1 MTLLP
6 EWRDVRRLLVMR
18 PDNIGDVVI
27 ASATLRAIREAWPDA
42 HITLLASG
50 AGAQVAPM
58 LPWIDDLIVARAV
71 WQDIGGLPFDP
82 ARESA
87 FIAELAARSFDAAIL
102 LTSFSQSP
110 HAPAA
115 ACLLAGIPLRL
126 GESLEDGAGLITH
139 TPATPTPIAAHQ
151 AERNLRLIE
160 AIGVRVTDRD
170 LSLVI
175 GLDAHATAQAWR
187 DQAKVGEY
195 IVLAPFASC
204 SARTYPPDRAALAAR
219 AIAERHGLHVVLCGG
234 PNDRARAV
242 PLLDLLG
249 PVGRDA
255 VDATDI
261 ATYAALIDAAAL
273 VVTSNTSALHLADT
287 CRTPVLV
294 GYSGTELESQWT
306 PRVAPHRLLRR
317 PTPCSPCH
325 LLECPIGIP
334 CLDISADEMI
344 TSGLDLLDEVQRAT
358 PHRVKA
364 KTLSDIYNPADRGE
378 PIACRGIMTIDPDL
392 E

>member
-42 HITLLASG
+42 HVTLLASR
-50 AGAQVAPM
+50 AGSQVAPM
-58 LPWIDDLIVARAV
+58 LPWIDDLIVARPV
-71 WQDIGGLPFDP
+71 WQDVAGSGGGLPFDP
-82 ARESA
+82 AREAA
-87 FIAELAARSFDAAIL
+87 FIAELAARNFDAAIL
-102 LTSFSQSP
+102 LTSFNQSP

-126 GESLEDGAGLITH
+126 GESLEDGAGLLTH
-139 TPATPTPIAAHQ
+139 APTTPTPIAAHQ

-160 AIGVRVTDRD
+160 AIGVRVADRD

-175 GLDAHATAQAWR
+175 APEAHAAAQAWR
-187 DQAKVGEY
+187 DQARVGAY

-204 SARTYPPDRAALAAR
+204 AARTYPPDRAALASR
-219 AIAERHGLHVVLCGG
+219 AIAERQGLHVILCGG
-234 PNDRARAV
+234 PNDRARAA

-261 ATYAALIDAAAL
+261 ATYAALIADAAL
-273 VVTSNTSALHLADT
+273 VVTSNTSALHLADA
-287 CRTPVLV
+287 CCMPVLV
-294 GYSGTELESQWT
+294 GYSGTELESQWA
-306 PRVAPHRLLRR
+306 PRTAPHRLLRR
-317 PTPCSPCH
+317 STPCSPCH
-325 LLECPIGIP
+325 LLECPIGLP
-334 CLDISADEMI
+334 CLDIPVDEMV
-344 TSGLDLLDEVQRAT
+344 TAGLDLLETAQRAASHSVDT
-358 PHRVKA
+358 AVE
-364 KTLSDIYNPADRGE
+364 RGLRS
-378 PIACRGIMTIDPDL
+378 A
-392 E
+392 